1 MAMIDRE
8 NTSVAKTAYGKVL
21 EVPIEYSY
29 KWKDYGEY
37 NDVRQ
42 ANDLLSDDEQVKV
55 RNAERQAAARQAS
68 LTKAL
73 NDAGIEK
80 PNLEND
86 DQLRLREMFK
96 VLMSSKKYTEERARE
111 IAADQLGL
119 TWAD

>member
-8 NTSVAKTAYGKVL
+8 ATSTAKTAYGKTL
-21 EVPIEYSY
+21 ETPVDYTY
-29 KWKDYGEY
+29 RWKDYGGIE
-37 NDVRQ
+37 DVRL

-55 RNAERQAAARQAS
+55 RNAESQAAARQAS

-73 NDAGIEK
+73 ADAGIEK